1 MQPVLLWPRPHSAI
15 AEYLERSPDDF
26 TVVDTDHFH
35 ELQKLYKLRRDI
47 PIFDPFPS
55 HGQYYRDFANHI
67 AASGCRYHI
76 IGLEACQ
83 GVLRTLKDP
92 SLSRATTEEI
102 LLDGAVSLEEI
113 KTEGGHL
120 AADNFSYKT
129 DRALPYSCLRIHAH
143 TQADHG

>member
-26 TVVDTDHFH
+26 TVVD
-35 ELQKLYKLRRDI
+35 
-47 PIFDPFPS
+47 
-55 HGQYYRDFANHI
+55 
-67 AASGCRYHI
+67 
-76 IGLEACQ
+76 
-83 GVLRTLKDP
+83 
-92 SLSRATTEEI
+92 
-102 LLDGAVSLEEI
+102 SLEEI

-129 DRALPYSCLRIHAH
+129 DRALPYSCLRIPH